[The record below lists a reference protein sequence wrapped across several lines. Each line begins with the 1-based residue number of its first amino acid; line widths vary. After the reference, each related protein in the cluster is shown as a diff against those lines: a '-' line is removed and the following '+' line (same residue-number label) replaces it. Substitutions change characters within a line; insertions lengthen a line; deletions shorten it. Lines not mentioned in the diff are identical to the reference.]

1 MKVGDTVYTAKDVG
15 NVKPVINPYKIF
27 AIGEAYVLAKPRSL
41 LSTEWGFE
49 RLHKR
54 DFFLSKKD
62 ARAVYTAE
70 RVQPGDLVS
79 AVEGHRY
86 QNQEM
91 IQGMVVEVKRNLSIT
106 ILNTQGVLIHI
117 RKGCYT
123 VLQRGEVN

>member
-62 ARAVYTAE
+62 AREAYTAE
-70 RVQPGDLVS
+70 RVQPGDLVT
-79 AVEGHRY
+79 AVETRY
-86 QNQEM
+86 SPQKL
-91 IQGMVVEVKRNLSIT
+91 IQGLVVEVKRNLSIMM
-106 ILNTQGVLIHI
+106 LNTDGILMHVY
-117 RKGCYT
+117 KGCYT
-123 VLQRGEVN
+123 ILQRGEVK